1 MLNENIALAKSI
13 LNKAGID
20 ESSDDYKDYL
30 KIREIVG
37 NNNNDL
43 GEVILTDQR
52 NEVVVTPYTSGTI
65 TLRATYMNT
74 LLHCGG
80 QAEFEIFISK
90 CRFLID
96 TVFP

>member
-1 MLNENIALAKSI
+1 MAHNRYSI
-13 LNKAGID
+13 L
-20 ESSDDYKDYL
+20 
-30 KIREIVG
+30 EIVG

-90 CRFLID
+90 PLEITGEDNVCQNNSLFTLLLMMFRLIGH
-96 TVFP
+96 